1 MIQESLIYRFVY
13 SIVTFFKR
21 VGQDS
26 FIVKG
31 LRRIGIFLGTLF
43 SNCGTVQF
51 AAREGV
57 VNRSYEGSALYKAIG
72 WLVRLPHRIL
82 HPLYMKA
89 EAVFSESILFRALLL
104 LLDKLH
110 LMAGGFL
117 LIALVVPYEYWNNWY
132 STIAMIALFFLYFL
146 RTIVKG
152 RTNFRTAAFNV
163 FLVIFMICVLMAQIF
178 SIMPAESRRFLV
190 FYMTCFL
197 MVFNMIAVIRSKDD
211 LMQILRMALVGL
223 TIAGIFGVYQYIIK
237 VPVNPAWI
245 DTKLNQGNLTRV
257 YAFFNNPNDFAEVIL
272 IFVPFYFAAFFNT
285 KSTIARLI
293 YLGMAVPPLLSMLMT
308 LSRGAWVALAIAA
321 VVYVFFKEKK
331 LIPVFILL
339 GIAAIPFLPR
349 SILMRLKT
357 LMNPADS
364 SYSTRI
370 EIWQTVAPI
379 IKDYWLTG
387 LGLGNETLLR
397 VSKNYYVFVSKGS
410 IPSHSHN
417 LYLQIW
423 IETGI
428 FGITSFLAFILTTV
442 KKSIKS
448 IVRPGDVMVRNMLIA
463 GLASMTG
470 LLANGM
476 IEYVW
481 FDRRVML
488 FFWAVVGII
497 LSAIAIG
504 TKTDDLNDPND
515 GEAALKIPEQPPERE
530 VA

>member
-1 MIQESLIYRFVY
+1 MIQESLIYKLITRLLA
-13 SIVTFFKR
+13 FFKKF
-21 VGQDS
+21 GQGS
-26 FIVKG
+26 IIVKG
-31 LRRIGIFLGTLF
+31 LGRCGALLSTLF
-43 SNCGTVQF
+43 SNSAIVCF
-51 AAREGV
+51 AAREGA
-57 VNRSYEGSALYKAIG
+57 VNRSYEGSVLYKMVDGLI
-72 WLVRLPHRIL
+72 RLPQRIL
-82 HPLYMKA
+82 HPLYKKA
-89 EAVFSESILFRALLL
+89 EIVFSESIFFRALTF

-110 LMAGGFL
+110 LLTGGFL
-117 LIALVVPYEYWNNWY
+117 FIALVVPYDYWDNWY
-132 STIAMIALFFLYFL
+132 SAIAMIALVFLYFL
-146 RTIVKG
+146 RTILKG
-152 RTNFRTAAFNV
+152 RTNFKTGAFNV
-163 FLVIFMICVLMAQIF
+163 FLVLFMICVLLAQIF

-197 MVFNMIAVIRSKDD
+197 MVFIIIAVIRSKEE
-211 LMQILRMALVGL
+211 LMQVLNMALVGL
-223 TIAGIFGVYQYIIK
+223 TIAGIYGVYQYIIK

-272 IFVPFYFAAFFNT
+272 IFVPFYCAAFFNT
-285 KSTIARLI
+285 KSVFARLV
-293 YLGMAVPPLLSMLMT
+293 YLAMAVPPVLSMLMT
-308 LSRGAWVALAIAA
+308 LSRGAWVALALAA

-339 GIAAIPFLPR
+339 GIAAVPFLPQ
-349 SILMRLKT
+349 SILLRLRT

-364 SYSTRI
+364 SYSTRT

-397 VSKNYYVFVSKGS
+397 VSKNYYSFVVKGS

-423 IETGI
+423 VETGI
-428 FGITSFLAFILTTV
+428 FGITSFLAFILTTF

-448 IVRPGDVMVRNMLIA
+448 IVRPRDEGIKNVLIA
-463 GLASMTG
+463 GLASLTG
-470 LLANGM
+470 ILANGM

-488 FFWAVVGII
+488 FFWAAVGII
-497 LSAIAIG
+497 LAALVIQ
-504 TKTDDLNDPND
+504 TKADHTEGL
-515 GEAALKIPEQPPERE
+515 EAANERPEPSEKE

>member
-1 MIQESLIYRFVY
+1 MIQESLIYRFIY
-13 SIVTFFKR
+13 SIVAFFKR

-26 FIVKG
+26 IIVKG
-31 LRRIGIFLGTLF
+31 LRRCGVFLGTLF
-43 SNCGTVQF
+43 SNSGIVKF
-51 AAREGV
+51 VSREGV
-57 VNRSYEGSALYKAIG
+57 VNRSYEGSALYKAID
-72 WLVRLPHRIL
+72 WLVRLPQRIFY
-82 HPLYMKA
+82 PLYKKA
-89 EAVFSESILFRALLL
+89 ETAFSESIFFRALLI

-110 LMAGGFL
+110 LLAGGFL
-117 LIALVVPYEYWNNWY
+117 FIALVVPYKYWNNRY
-132 STIAMIALFFLYFL
+132 STIAMIALLFLYFL
-146 RTIVKG
+146 RTIVEG
-152 RTNFRTAAFNV
+152 QTNFKTSAFNA
-163 FLVIFMICVLMAQIF
+163 FLVMFMICVLLAELF
-178 SIMPAESRRFLV
+178 SIMPADSLRFLV
-190 FYMTCFL
+190 FYLTCFL
-197 MVFNMIAVIRSKDD
+197 MVFTMIAIIRSKEE
-211 LMQILRMALVGL
+211 LMQILNMALAGL
-223 TIAGIFGVYQYIIK
+223 TIAGIYGVYQYIIK
-237 VPVNPAWI
+237 VPVNPSWI

-257 YAFFNNPNDFAEVIL
+257 FAFFNNPNDFAEVIL
-272 IFVPFYFAAFFNT
+272 IFLPFYFAAFFNT
-285 KSTIARLI
+285 KSVITRLV
-293 YLGMAVPPLLSMLMT
+293 YLGMAVPPTLSMLMT

-321 VVYVFFKEKK
+321 VAYVFFKEKR

-370 EIWQTVAPI
+370 EIWKTVAPI
-379 IKDYWLTG
+379 LKDYWLAG

-397 VSKNYYVFVSKGS
+397 VSKNYYSFVAKGS
-410 IPSHSHN
+410 IPSHTHN
-417 LYLQIW
+417 LYLQIF

-448 IVRPGDVMVRNMLIA
+448 IVRPGDAVVRNILIA
-463 GLASMTG
+463 GLASMAG

-488 FFWAVVGII
+488 FFWSVVGII
-497 LSAIAIG
+497 LSALVIG
-504 TKTDDLNDPND
+504 TKADNTND
-515 GEAALKIPEQPPERE
+515 GEAALERPEQPPEKE

>member
-1 MIQESLIYRFVY
+1 MIHESLIYRLITGIFAL
-13 SIVTFFKR
+13 FKR
-21 VGQDS
+21 LGQDS
-26 FIVKG
+26 VILKG
-31 LRRIGIFLGTLF
+31 LRRFGALLGTLF
-43 SNCGTVQF
+43 SNSAIVCF
-51 AAREGV
+51 ATREGA
-57 VNRSYEGSALYKAIG
+57 VNRSYESSFLYKMVDGLI
-72 WLVRLPHRIL
+72 RFPQKIL
-82 HPLYMKA
+82 HPIYKKA
-89 EAVFSESILFRALLL
+89 ESVLSESIVFKALTF

-110 LMAGGFL
+110 LLAGGFL
-117 LIALVVPYEYWNNWY
+117 FIALVVPYKYWDNWY
-132 STIAMIALFFLYFL
+132 SAIAMIALFFLYFL
-146 RTIVKG
+146 RTIVNG
-152 RTNFRTAAFNV
+152 RTNFRTGAFNI
-163 FLVIFMICVLMAQIF
+163 FLVMFMICVLLAQIF

-197 MVFNMIAVIRSKDD
+197 MVFIMIAVIRTKEE
-211 LMQILRMALVGL
+211 LMQVINMALAGL
-223 TIAGIFGVYQYIIK
+223 TIAGIYGVYQYIIK

-257 YAFFNNPNDFAEVIL
+257 FSFFNNPNDFAEVIL
-272 IFVPFYFAAFFNT
+272 IFVPFYCAAFFNT
-285 KSTIARLI
+285 KNVFARLV
-293 YLGMAVPPLLSMLMT
+293 YLAMAVPPVLSMLMT
-308 LSRGAWVALAIAA
+308 LSRGAWVALALAA

-331 LIPVFILL
+331 LIPVFVLL
-339 GIAAIPFLPR
+339 GFAAVPFLPQ
-349 SILMRLKT
+349 SILLRLRT

-370 EIWQTVAPI
+370 EIWKTVAPI

-397 VSKNYYVFVSKGS
+397 VSKNYYSFVVKGS

-423 IETGI
+423 VETGI

-448 IVRPGDVMVRNMLIA
+448 IVSPGDDGIKNVLVA
-463 GLASMTG
+463 GLASLAG
-470 LLANGM
+470 ILANGM

-488 FFWAVVGII
+488 FFWAAVGII
-497 LSAIAIG
+497 LAAMVIRTTADN
-504 TKTDDLNDPND
+504 TNDT
-515 GEAALKIPEQPPERE
+515 EAAKGREPSEKE